1 MKQALIIENEPEQ
14 RLLLREMMES
24 LDYETFE
31 ASDGESGLKKVSK
44 IKPDIVL
51 LDIGLVRMDGF
62 EVCRKIKNNP
72 ELKSIPVLM
81 LTGEAIKI
89 NSQVK
94 GLDLGAEDYILK
106 PFTTKLLAARVE
118 AIMNRIQIN
127 KTNG

>member
-1 MKQALIIENEPEQ
+1 MKRALIIENEPEQ

-31 ASDGESGLKKVSK
+31 ASDGESGLKKASK
-44 IKPDIVL
+44 IKPDLVL
-51 LDIGLVRMDGF
+51 LDIGLGRMDGF

-89 NSQVK
+89 KSQVK